1 MKKVLLTTMMI
12 TFVLSG
18 CSSVPMESESMSNKA
33 KEFNAPSTNTAGL
46 YVFRKDTF
54 VGQALKKDV
63 LVDGE
68 CVGETARGIFF
79 YQEVEGGKEHTVSTE
94 SEFSDNDVVLK
105 TESGELYFIEQ
116 YIKLGVFV
124 GGAGLEK
131 HDSESGKKE
140 VSKLKLA
147 KKGKCSD

>member
-1 MKKVLLTTMMI
+1 MKSFLLTTIII
-12 TFVLSG
+12 TSVLSG
-18 CSSVPMESESMSNKA
+18 CASVPMESESISNKA
-33 KEFNAPSTNTAGL
+33 KEFKAPSTDTAGL

-68 CVGETARGIFF
+68 CIGETARGVFF
-79 YQEVEGGKEHTVSTE
+79 YQEVEGGKEHTLSTE
-94 SEFSDNDVVLK
+94 SEFSDNDLVVK
-105 TESGELYFIEQ
+105 TESGELYFVEQ
-116 YIKLGVFV
+116 YIKMGAFV

-147 KKGKCSD
+147 KKGNCSN